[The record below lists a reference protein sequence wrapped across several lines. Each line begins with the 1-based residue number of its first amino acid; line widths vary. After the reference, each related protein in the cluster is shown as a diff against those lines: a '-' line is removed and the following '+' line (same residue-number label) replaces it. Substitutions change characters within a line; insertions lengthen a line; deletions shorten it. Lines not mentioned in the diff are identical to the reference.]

1 MTVIIAK
8 STPSSSG
15 SVPAVTSDAVIFS
28 AFSSFFAVYAPL
40 KTVSKREWTASLN
53 MSLAEDYISLKQKTQ
68 HKKIVN
74 EILTSDLPED
84 VDESVWGCFKGD
96 IKSSDDVP
104 VKKEIKIQRRAVNMD
119 KKKKN
124 PSVTD
129 VPIKK
134 QFNCQKN
141 TTNMHKKKN
150 QMVTLKLITPSSIS
164 IRSYPIFT
172 SNTDKKAA
180 QCSRNQKTF
189 ATDKTSSSSFTIDTS
204 VPPPSFFLTPPQSG
218 PTSPTTTTK
227 SPSFAF
233 NMGVVNAPTAG
244 VKVAKRDLMGSR
256 DAFEMIVDH
265 SKPKKVKIF
274 SPEEV
279 KKQESLVNE
288 WKRKILESQ

>member
-1 MTVIIAK
+1 MTVSIAQ
-8 STPSSSG
+8 SSNSNSG
-15 SVPAVTSDAVIFS
+15 SLTAVTSDTAIFR
-28 AFSSFFAVYAPL
+28 AFPSSFAVYAPL
-40 KTVSKREWTASLN
+40 KTVSEREWKTNLN
-53 MSLAEDYISLKQKTQ
+53 MHLAEDFISLKQKKQ

-96 IKSSDDVP
+96 IKLSDDVP
-104 VKKEIKIQRRAVNMD
+104 AKKEIKIQRRAVNMD

-141 TTNMHKKKN
+141 TTSMDKKKN
-150 QMVTLKLITPSSIS
+150 QM
-164 IRSYPIFT
+164 
-172 SNTDKKAA
+172 KAA
-180 QCSRNQKTF
+180 QCSMNQKTF
-189 ATDKTSSSSFTIDTS
+189 ATDKTSSSPLTIDTS
-204 VPPPSFFLTPPQSG
+204 VPPPSFFLTPPTSG
-218 PTSPTTTTK
+218 PAFPTTTTK
-227 SPSFAF
+227 SPSFVF

-244 VKVAKRDLMGSR
+244 VKVAKRDLPGSG

>member
-1 MTVIIAK
+1 MTA
-8 STPSSSG
+8 STVQSTSSSSG
-15 SVPAVTSDAVIFS
+15 SVPAVTSNSAIFR
-28 AFSSFFAVYAPL
+28 AFPSCLAVYAPL
-40 KTVSKREWTASLN
+40 RTVSKREWNTSLN
-53 MSLAEDYISLKQKTQ
+53 MHLAEDFILLKQKKQ

-74 EILTSDLPED
+74 EILTPDLPED
-84 VDESVWGCFKGD
+84 VVESVWGCFKGD

-104 VKKEIKIQRRAVNMD
+104 VKKEIEIQRQAD
-119 KKKKN
+119 KKKN

-141 TTNMHKKKN
+141 TTNMDKKKN

-164 IRSYPIFT
+164 IRAYPIFPS
-172 SNTDKKAA
+172 SNTNKDAA
-180 QCSRNQKTF
+180 HCST
-189 ATDKTSSSSFTIDTS
+189 TSSPSPFTIDTS
-204 VPPPSFFLTPPQSG
+204 VPPPSFLTPPTSG
-218 PTSPTTTTK
+218 PASPTTTTK

-244 VKVAKRDLMGSR
+244 VKVAKRDLSGSG
-256 DAFEMIVDH
+256 DAFEMIIDH

-279 KKQESLVNE
+279 KKQESLVDE